1 MKQSYKRR
9 GRRVVV
15 DTSAVISGISGFKS
29 PFVAGK
35 NDSADML
42 HEWAESGNFVWLV
55 TPAIVDEYK
64 EVAKRLRV
72 RPNVVGRFV
81 NLLKEEAEEVTLLG
95 NAEISPDPGDNCFC
109 ACSEEGMADFLVT
122 LNPKDFPQKKL
133 SARVVSP
140 AEFRWMIQRR
150 QSKW

>member
-72 RPNVVGRFV
+72 RANVVGRFV
-81 NLLKEEAEEVTLLG
+81 NLLKEEAGVPFQAMGVTAYIENG
-95 NAEISPDPGDNCFC
+95 CTIENA
-109 ACSEEGMADFLVT
+109 
-122 LNPKDFPQKKL
+122 
-133 SARVVSP
+133 
-140 AEFRWMIQRR
+140 
-150 QSKW
+150 